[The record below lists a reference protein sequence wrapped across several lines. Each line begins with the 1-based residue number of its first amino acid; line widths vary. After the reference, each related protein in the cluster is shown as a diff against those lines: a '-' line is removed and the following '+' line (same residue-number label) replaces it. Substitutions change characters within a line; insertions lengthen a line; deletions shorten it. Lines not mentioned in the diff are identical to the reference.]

1 MRKRGLIILAA
12 SSPLWLIVIGWNLS
26 RRPGQW
32 DLSEMGN
39 PLYLDAAQLAALA
52 VTLYACSVLLYDF
65 AKWLRQR
72 SHERNN

>member
-52 VTLYACSVLLYDF
+52 VTQYACSVLLYDF